1 MAKKGVR
8 RIKKKRVRLS
18 FNEGIAYIHSS
29 FNNTIVTLADR
40 AGNTLTWSSGGKIGY
55 KGSKKST
62 PFAAQLAAE
71 EVAKAAL
78 DMGINKVNV
87 VVKGPGGGREGEGIR
102 RPPDADRAEPVPGH
116 VRAEQPRPDYLQ
128 LGDVHYKARQPGK
141 AGRGDLQFPARGER
155 IENPA
160 RRVPW

>member
-1 MAKKGVR
+1 MAKKGAR
-8 RIKKKRVRLS
+8 RVKKKRVRLS
-18 FNEGIAYIHSS
+18 FNEGVAYIHSS
-29 FNNTIVTLADR
+29 FNNTIVTLADK

-87 VVKGPGGGREGEGIR
+87 IVKGPGGGRESAIR
-102 RPPDADRAEPVPGH
+102 SLDNNGLQVTMISDATPIPHNGCRPRKT
-116 VRAEQPRPDYLQ
+116 R
-128 LGDVHYKARQPGK
+128 
-141 AGRGDLQFPARGER
+141 R
-155 IENPA
+155 I
-160 RRVPW
+160 